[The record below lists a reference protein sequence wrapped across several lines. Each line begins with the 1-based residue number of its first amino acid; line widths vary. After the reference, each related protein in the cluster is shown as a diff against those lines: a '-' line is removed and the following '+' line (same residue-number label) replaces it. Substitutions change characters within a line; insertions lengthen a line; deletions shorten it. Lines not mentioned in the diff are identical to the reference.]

1 MASSITDTIQ
11 SGEVVS
17 PDFPLRIDFSVNIG
31 GITSRNEM
39 IPETLYCESIEQR
52 WHHRHQL

>member
-17 PDFPLRIDFSVNIG
+17 PDFPLKIDFSVNIG
-31 GITSRNEM
+31 VITTRKEM
-39 IPETLYCESIEQR
+39 IPDTLYCESI
-52 WHHRHQL
+52 

>member
-17 PDFPLRIDFSVNIG
+17 PDFPLKIDFSVNIG
-31 GITSRNEM
+31 VITTRKKM
-39 IPETLYCESIEQR
+39 IPNTLYC
-52 WHHRHQL
+52 